1 MIIVE
6 ANRKNAENI
15 KLDEIVSMSVKLSEP
30 ELYCITIDTF
40 DGEEGYDAF
49 HFGLYSEK
57 TAIAEFIRLIRA
69 FAENEPVFWVA

>member
-6 ANRKNAENI
+6 ANRKNATNI

-30 ELYCITIDTF
+30 EVYCITIGTF
-40 DGEEGYDAF
+40 DGQEYDVC